1 MYSRDEEK
9 KIVRIFT
16 KEEVQTVPKLRT
28 RNFTNQSQKIHF
40 IFSWKGKR
48 PGEHWFSKWISL
60 VQVKTSIN
68 INQSN

>member
-40 IFSWKGKR
+40 IFS
-48 PGEHWFSKWISL
+48 
-60 VQVKTSIN
+60 
-68 INQSN
+68 